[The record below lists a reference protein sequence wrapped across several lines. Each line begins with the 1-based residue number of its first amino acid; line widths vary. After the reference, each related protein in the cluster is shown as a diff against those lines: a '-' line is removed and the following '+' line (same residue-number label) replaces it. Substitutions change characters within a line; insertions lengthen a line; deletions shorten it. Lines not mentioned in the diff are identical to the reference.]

1 MDWAFVKT
9 RFHRIS
15 SRTVLHAM
23 CAFLPLALSG
33 QAFADDSLLNPQVT
47 LVSAEFPTL
56 SGEEAKETI
65 QWAVYLIQ
73 ANLPPSYSGKKN
85 WDAKKRVYAGIDIK
99 NDGLKLRTHRKYRE
113 VRHGKWL
120 RYTIDLKNPTDPR
133 FLKIEVLR
141 AESNQPGRLSLK
153 LQIDT
158 HVDVESQQQRW
169 NYGLQ
174 LYSVTVEAQAK
185 LRMTIDADI
194 GFGFDYSRIPPD
206 ILFDPVVKAA
216 DIQLVD
222 LEVDKIGILGSDI
235 AEEIGDLAER
245 VLRDEYLPRQRD
257 QLANKL
263 NHQVNR
269 RRDKLRISASD
280 WLTKRLSGS
289 VAPSAK

>member
-1 MDWAFVKT
+1 VKT
-9 RFHRIS
+9 RFTRIS
-15 SRTVLHAM
+15 SRSVLHAV
-23 CAFLPLALSG
+23 CNFLTLALSG
-33 QAFADDSLLNPQVT
+33 HASADDPLLNPPVT
-47 LVSAEFPTL
+47 LVSQEFPAL
-56 SGEEAKETI
+56 SSEEAKATI

-73 ANLPPSYSGKKN
+73 ANLPPSHSGKKN

-99 NDGLKLRTHRKYRE
+99 NDGLKLKTHRKYRE

-120 RYTIDLKNPTDPR
+120 RYTIDLKDPADPR
-133 FLKIEVLR
+133 YLKIEVLR

-158 HVDVESQQQRW
+158 HVDVETQQQRW

-194 GFGFDYSRIPPD
+194 GFGFDCSRFPPD
-206 ILFDPVVKAA
+206 ILFDPVVNAA

-222 LEVDKIGILGSDI
+222 LEVDKIGVLGSDI

-245 VLRDEYLPRQRD
+245 VLRDEYLPGQRD
-257 QLANKL
+257 QLAKKL

-280 WLTKRLSGS
+280 WLTKRLSGNAES
-289 VAPSAK
+289 SSK